1 MSELKDARPR
11 IVGFLC
17 DWAVEAQEI
26 TQSDGT
32 MRELPNVTLI
42 KVPCSGF
49 VRPSWLEFALKNGAG
64 GAFVC
69 GCPLGDCFNRLGNNL
84 IGDRVVQMRRRLER
98 QKIHPDRVAMIYFGL
113 HEKAEFVTA
122 VREFSNR
129 IAALPAQAAPAAP
142 AARKPTGSL
151 SSGDAGARGGGETSN
166 AGGGAPPAT
175 PAGQEDA

>member
-17 DWAVEAQEI
+17 DWAVEAQDI
-26 TQSDGT
+26 MQKDGT

-49 VRPSWLEFALKNGAG
+49 IRPSWLEFALKNGAG
-64 GAFVC
+64 GVFVC
-69 GCPLGDCFNRLGNNL
+69 GCPLGDCFNRFGNNL

-98 QKIHPDRVAMIYFGL
+98 QKIHPDRVAMIYYGL
-113 HEKAEFVTA
+113 HEKAEFVGA
-122 VREFSNR
+122 VKEFSGR
-129 IAALPAQAAPAAP
+129 IAALPAQGPPVAP
-142 AARKPTGSL
+142 AARKSVGS
-151 SSGDAGARGGGETSN
+151 SASGDAGGRGGGETPE
-166 AGGGAPPAT
+166 AGGGAAPGT